1 VLEARE
7 TGARARRSDLGRQEM
22 KPPLKMWNENWNGGT
37 AGVDSGKRRNPSGY
51 PTTALLR
58 KGNPAE
64 SAECW
69 WAV

>member
-1 VLEARE
+1 
-7 TGARARRSDLGRQEM
+7 M
-22 KPPLKMWNENWNGGT
+22 KPPLKMWNENWIGET

-51 PTTALLR
+51 PTSALLR